1 MTVLCGGNTV
11 VCITSIRH
19 SDGTGTGSNRN
30 LLDIL
35 GSRTSHIP
43 SSGSSGLAA
52 ELSEF
57 VQGKMAGYKRPR
69 AFVEVS
75 TIPRLPNGKAD
86 YKAAK
91 MLAEE
96 RLP

>member
-1 MTVLCGGNTV
+1 VIGMPDERFGQKVIALV
-11 VCITSIRH
+11 APRS
-19 SDGTGTGSNRN
+19 GTNGV
-30 LLDIL
+30 
-35 GSRTSHIP
+35 
-43 SSGSSGLAA
+43 AA

-69 AFVEVS
+69 AFVEVA